1 MSVHL
6 SLCSDTHRFPAL
18 HSVSPFLP
26 IFDFHQ
32 TALLQLS
39 QNTHTS
45 TCSLCIWST
54 VLYAHRETEIDRLD
68 RKGKNKS
75 VYGRSE
81 ILNRLKNKTKLKSL
95 CQWRRKKTKKKKLL
109 NGWWSCCLNWQSSE
123 CTSEISSVREKR
135 RKASWPDATACQTP
149 YGQRLE
155 LQNLKRTS
163 QMCFTIHKTNAL
175 ICVM

>member
-81 ILNRLKNKTKLKSL
+81 ILNRLKNKTRHKSL
-95 CQWRRKKTKKKKLL
+95 CQWRRKKTNKKKTTERVMKLL
-109 NGWWSCCLNWQSSE
+109 SQLTIIWVYEWDKQCQ
-123 CTSEISSVREKR
+123 REAKESILAWCYSMSDTLWTKIR
-135 RKASWPDATACQTP
+135 ATEP
-149 YGQRLE
+149 
-155 LQNLKRTS
+155 
-163 QMCFTIHKTNAL
+163 
-175 ICVM
+175 